1 MIQKL
6 PDFPIRK
13 NAPIEEVDNWPRL
26 VQIAWQVHD
35 ALGNLKSRGN
45 KIIKPEGYTIPFN
58 AQKVHGISTE
68 QALLEGDSLK
78 SVLDAFTQDLKNV
91 RVLVGH
97 NIDFDNKIV
106 GAEFYRCYSRNLLTN
121 LPTIDTCFQ
130 TKEFTKLKG
139 GFGGRLKAPKLIELY
154 EKLFETSFKD
164 AHDAAHDVD
173 ATAKSFL
180 NVSEEEFLN
189 RLSQSQKR
197 KLNIRLQH
205 SKKQIPT
212 RSRKSMRLL
221 RRKRTKH
228 SQKVNLHIF
237 MSILSSRFFKQHP
250 NLMISLKKHLLIR
263 WVQLL

>member
-1 MIQKL
+1 MYLIFDTETTGL
-6 PDFPIRK
+6 PLRK
-13 NAPIEEVDNWPRL
+13 NAPIKEVDNWPRL

-45 KIIKPEGYTIPFN
+45 KIVKPEGYTIPFN

-68 QALLEGDSLK
+68 QALLEGDSIK

-139 GFGGRLKAPKLIELY
+139 GFGGVLKAPKLNEL
-154 EKLFETSFKD
+154 EI
-164 AHDAAHDVD
+164 
-173 ATAKSFL
+173 
-180 NVSEEEFLN
+180 N
-189 RLSQSQKR
+189 
-197 KLNIRLQH
+197 
-205 SKKQIPT
+205 
-212 RSRKSMRLL
+212 
-221 RRKRTKH
+221 
-228 SQKVNLHIF
+228 
-237 MSILSSRFFKQHP
+237 
-250 NLMISLKKHLLIR
+250 
-263 WVQLL
+263 